1 MVADMCYL
9 IPISDLRKIPRC
21 NLTSNPMNFINRDVT
36 TTKKPE
42 VLKRNKRFLTDI
54 ISIGIGSAAMT
65 LSTANTV
72 QITNLKNEM
81 KTVTE
86 SLKTLQKTEYTRRAQ
101 ILQLTEGQ
109 LKLAMELDN
118 TQQAINRTMRLVNE
132 HSDKLRDH
140 DEAIRRVGDFSV
152 FVNNKLNEFMHN
164 VEGHFLHTAMQDIL
178 RDKLNLHFI
187 HHNDIPKVIQLIIQ
201 ATNISLE
208 EYNSSISMVDLVTRL
223 LIRQEISF
231 IPTTELKASAYGV
244 IIGKLLFTSY
254 FAASNYDENPFF
266 VYEPIPIP
274 FNYANKRVRLAQMPA
289 YIGIHPDSRKFIRWS
304 QEEATP
310 CHFELMTS
318 CRITPA
324 IQTHLKDTCIYQILT
339 DAPLTSCRIEP
350 Y

>member
-9 IPISDLRKIPRC
+9 IPISALRKIPRC

-140 DEAIRRVGDFSV
+140 DEAIRTVGDFSV
-152 FVNNKLNEFMHN
+152 FVNNK
-164 VEGHFLHTAMQDIL
+164 
-178 RDKLNLHFI
+178 
-187 HHNDIPKVIQLIIQ
+187 
-201 ATNISLE
+201 
-208 EYNSSISMVDLVTRL
+208 
-223 LIRQEISF
+223 
-231 IPTTELKASAYGV
+231 
-244 IIGKLLFTSY
+244 
-254 FAASNYDENPFF
+254 
-266 VYEPIPIP
+266 
-274 FNYANKRVRLAQMPA
+274 
-289 YIGIHPDSRKFIRWS
+289 
-304 QEEATP
+304 
-310 CHFELMTS
+310 
-318 CRITPA
+318 
-324 IQTHLKDTCIYQILT
+324 
-339 DAPLTSCRIEP
+339 
-350 Y
+350 